1 MLDYK
6 SIAEGARSFY
16 NLGMLR
22 VHEPEQY
29 PMGHSVVPLYVNMAF
44 ACELYMKAL
53 ILFGKPEMTKEEL
66 KKLRH
71 RLDDLFE
78 ALPPLIKD
86 EIKKQFN
93 DQSIQERQKEKTSL
107 YQSFLLSDAPDD
119 EKDMIRQCIQQNAA
133 SFDEMLRNHASTF
146 EDWRYYYEAVD
157 GRYVSCDEWFL
168 YSFATALHNAMVK
181 IMNPS

>member
-1 MLDYK
+1 MLTYD

-22 VHEPEQY
+22 IREPEQY
-29 PMGHSVVPLYVNMAF
+29 PIGHSVVPFYVNMAF

-53 ILFGKPEMTKEEL
+53 ILFEKPEMTIVEL

-78 ALPPLIKD
+78 ALSSPIKD
-86 EIKKQFN
+86 EIKNQFTN
-93 DQSIQERQKEKTSL
+93 QSIQEHQKEKVLS
-107 YQSFLLSDAPDD
+107 YQAFLSSDAPDD
-119 EKDMIRQCIQQNAA
+119 EKDIVRQCIQQNVT
-133 SFDEMLRNHASTF
+133 SFDEMLKNHASTF

-157 GRYVSCDEWFL
+157 GRYISCDEWFL
-168 YSFATALHNAMVK
+168 YNFATVLHNIMVR
-181 IMNPS
+181 IMNQK